1 MRKTLKQLLKRVL
14 TLSTATFL
22 IGCNSQSP
30 QAKSKQSPEAISQP
44 TIPIALKSAIEEL
57 RVMKIKVKDS
67 GGVSKKEYGEDLADL
82 VNITQKAYGNPK
94 ALAAVK
100 SAVEGHQL
108 AFKFWECDRAVGYEE
123 LHQCQDE
130 VLKGV
135 FAKYPDIEVQA
146 KAAVAGENLPYISAG
161 LDKDGMLQA
170 IWDKTAQDTDAALQV
185 INPPPNPKES

>member
-1 MRKTLKQLLKRVL
+1 
-14 TLSTATFL
+14 
-22 IGCNSQSP
+22 
-30 QAKSKQSPEAISQP
+30 
-44 TIPIALKSAIEEL
+44 
-57 RVMKIKVKDS
+57 MKIKVKDS
-67 GGVSKKEYGEDLADL
+67 AGVSKKEYGEDLADL

-108 AFKFWECDRAVGYEE
+108 ALKFWECDRAVGYEE

-135 FAKYPDIEVQA
+135 FAKYPDIEAQA

-161 LDKDGMLQA
+161 LDKDAMLQA
-170 IWDKTAQDTDAALQV
+170 IWDKTAQDTEAALQV

>member
-1 MRKTLKQLLKRVL
+1 VRKTLKQLLKRAL

-30 QAKSKQSPEAISQP
+30 QAQSEQSPEAISQA

-67 GGVSKKEYGEDLADL
+67 AGVSKKEYGEDLADL

-108 AFKFWECDRAVGYEE
+108 ALKFWECDRAVGYEE

-135 FAKYPDIEVQA
+135 FAKYPDIEAQA

-170 IWDKTAQDTDAALQV
+170 IWDKTAQDTEAALQV
-185 INPPPNPKES
+185 INPPPKPKES

>member
-1 MRKTLKQLLKRVL
+1 VRKALKQLLKRAL

-30 QAKSKQSPEAISQP
+30 KAQSKQSPEAITQP
-44 TIPIALKSAIEEL
+44 IIPIALKSAIEEL

-67 GGVSKKEYGEDLADL
+67 AGVSKKEYGEDLADL

-108 AFKFWECDRAVGYEE
+108 ALKFWECDRAVGYEE

-135 FAKYPDIEVQA
+135 FAKYPDIEAQA

-161 LDKDGMLQA
+161 LDKDAMLQA
-170 IWDKTAQDTDAALQV
+170 IWDKTAQDTEAALQV
-185 INPPPNPKES
+185 INPPPKPKES